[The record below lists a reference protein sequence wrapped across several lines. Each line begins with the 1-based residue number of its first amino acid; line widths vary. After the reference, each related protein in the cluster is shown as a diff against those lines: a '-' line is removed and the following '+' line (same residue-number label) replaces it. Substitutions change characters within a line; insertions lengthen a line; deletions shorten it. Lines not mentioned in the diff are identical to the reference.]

1 MITVLV
7 KNPGKPARVREI
19 DEKLSTLQELVGGYI
34 EALPTDYDVLLSHI
48 PGICAFCNEEGKLN
62 GMPANFT
69 IGNIFNGC
77 YDVVC
82 GPVVFAGRSDEDIV
96 SLTDDQIARIKNF
109 FKVVA

>member
-48 PGICAFCNEEGKLN
+48 PGICAFCKRSLGFVRYMIPFL
-62 GMPANFT
+62 
-69 IGNIFNGC
+69 
-77 YDVVC
+77 
-82 GPVVFAGRSDEDIV
+82 FA
-96 SLTDDQIARIKNF
+96 IAAA
-109 FKVVA
+109 VASKYAPLMR